1 MIKINYLMPILVN
14 YKNQEIVCFID
25 FTKDNVY
32 YLNDL
37 KEEDK
42 KELTNLILLKVN
54 NDNLVDI
61 KNFDINSNLKINK
74 IINDIKNETII
85 KDINKHFE
93 DNKDE

>member
-14 YKNQEIVCFID
+14 YNKEEVVCFID

-32 YLNDL
+32 YLDNI
-37 KEEDK
+37 KEEEK
-42 KELTNLILLKVN
+42 KELTKLILLKVN
-54 NDNLVDI
+54 NDNLVDV
-61 KNFDINSNLKINK
+61 KNFDIGSNLKINK

-93 DNKDE
+93 ENKDE